1 MSDVNGMKSFV
12 HTLHRQGREAD
23 SIAFFLAKRGIVPTI
38 EIGYEIAKKYIPR
51 CDVGDLMKIGKRA
64 SQL

>member
-1 MSDVNGMKSFV
+1 MSGMKAFV

-38 EIGYEIAKKYIPR
+38 EIGYDIAQRYVPR
-51 CDVGDLMKIGKRA
+51 CDVGELLKIGKRA

>member
-1 MSDVNGMKSFV
+1 
-12 HTLHRQGREAD
+12 
-23 SIAFFLAKRGIVPTI
+23 VPTI